1 MRLVLTLCG
10 ALLSTAL
17 FGQGTSPLLIQVP
30 DGPTPWTSLNL
41 NQSSD
46 QFQFAI
52 VTDRTGGLRP
62 GVFNTAV
69 DKLNLLQPEFVM
81 SVGDLIM
88 GYTEDTVELN
98 RQWDEFNAMVG
109 RLDMPFFYLPGNH
122 DITNKV
128 QEEMWRRR
136 FGSTYYHFV
145 YKDVLFLCLNSEE
158 LVRGAGWGAIGDE
171 QYEYIKRTLAD
182 NADVRWTLVFL
193 HQPLWDQN
201 DPRRWPDVEELLRD
215 RPHHVF
221 AGHVHHY
228 VKYTRNNGRYYTLA
242 TTGGGSRLRGPRLGE
257 FDHVSWVTMTD
268 DGPIIANLALEG
280 IYSDSVTTAA
290 DYDFIT
296 RIYESKPIRFE
307 PFIFQEKNFKVGN
320 VNMKFYNPTDLPMRI
335 EIDPGFSFDYTT
347 ELPIDTLTVAPN
359 TVESYRWR
367 LHARRPKPLKKLGPQ
382 PLKINLIFDYEGDEL
397 RLPFRYLVSPTPR
410 RSINETGRVKVD
422 GKLREWDE
430 LPYRFELPNDASC
443 DIAWGARFDRNNLY
457 LAARVYDDQVVVR
470 SGAQPR
476 QQDFIGFVLNA
487 DPLESSLIDAGDD
500 SYRTSLLQT
509 FSPRAGTVVSVMDTD
524 QPRDFAIPY
533 ICEATEDGYVL
544 EASIPLE
551 YIRQRQGA
559 PWRHLRINW
568 FVQDEDPDTERKPR
582 YWWQPDWRSDD
593 NLLGSGLFFREE
605 TP

>member
-1 MRLVLTLCG
+1 MRFSHTLFGVLFC
-10 ALLSTAL
+10 SCL
-17 FGQGTSPLLIQVP
+17 FGQGAPTFRIQVP
-30 DGPTPWTSLNL
+30 DGPTPWTSLKP
-41 NQSSD
+41 NQSAD

-52 VTDRTGGLRP
+52 VTDRTGGIRP
-62 GVFNTAV
+62 GVFNTAI

-109 RLDMPFFYLPGNH
+109 RLDMPFFYVPGNH
-122 DITNKV
+122 DITNRV
-128 QEEMWRRR
+128 QEKMWRRR
-136 FGSTYYHFV
+136 FGPTYYHFV
-145 YKDVLFLCLNSEE
+145 YKDVLFLCLNSED

-171 QYEYIKRTLAD
+171 QYAYIQRTLAE
-182 NADVRWTLVFL
+182 NADVRWTLVFF
-193 HQPLWDQN
+193 HQPLWEQN

-268 DGPIIANLALEG
+268 GGPIIANLALDG
-280 IYSDSVTTAA
+280 IFSDSVTTEN

-307 PFIFQEKNFKVGN
+307 PFLFQEKNFKVGN
-320 VNMKFYNPTDLPMRI
+320 VNMQFYNPTDLPMRI
-335 EIDPGFSFDYTT
+335 EVDPGFSFDYTT
-347 ELPIDTLTVAPN
+347 ELPVDTLTVAPN
-359 TVESYRWR
+359 SVESYRWR

-382 PLKINLIFDYEGDEL
+382 PLQIRLIFDYEGNEL
-397 RLPFRYLVSPTPR
+397 TLPFRYLISPTPKQ
-410 RSINETGRVKVD
+410 SLNETGRVKID

-430 LPYRFELPNDASC
+430 LPHSFELPEDATCSV
-443 DIAWGARFDRNNLY
+443 AWGMRADQKNLY
-457 LAARVYDDQVVVR
+457 LAARVTDDRVVVR
-470 SGAQPR
+470 NGATPW
-476 QQDFIGFVLNA
+476 QQDFIGFVLNG
-487 DPLESSLIDAGDD
+487 DPLESSLAD
-500 SYRTSLLQT
+500 SGENNYENSLRQA
-509 FSPRAGTVVSVMDTD
+509 FSPRSGPVVSVADAGP
-524 QPRDFAIPY
+524 PRDFAIAY
-533 ICEATEDGYVL
+533 TCQTTADGYDL
-544 EASIPLE
+544 EVAIPLE
-551 YIRQRQGA
+551 YIRERQGR

-568 FVQDEDPDTERKPR
+568 FVQDEDPGNERKPR
-582 YWWQPDWRSDD
+582 YWWQPDWRSVDTV
-593 NLLGSGLFFREE
+593 LGSGLFFRES